1 MKRFFLMNNFY
12 VLVLMEQC
20 VNSIF
25 QIIESIKFSNPS
37 NWIVSVCLLQLIKI
51 MYMELFQMELSGS

>member
-1 MKRFFLMNNFY
+1 MKHFFLMNNFY

-25 QIIESIKFSNPS
+25 QIIESIKFSNLS
-37 NWIVSVCLLQLIKI
+37 NWIVNVYLLQFIKI
-51 MYMELFQMELSGS
+51 PYMELFQMELSDS